1 MTDNNITYS
10 VIMPVYNGRKYF
22 GAALQSALAALGEE
36 DEIVVIEDG
45 SNDGG
50 VEDIIHAVE
59 DRRIRYQYQENGGVA
74 SALNHGLK
82 IARNP
87 YFAWLSHD
95 DLFLPDRLSE
105 DRKLRQLCPDI
116 VTFTA
121 FYLFSDDANDLKL
134 VNKLKLATSR
144 HFATRL
150 LARRFLNGCTVSA
163 PIKTFIQCGLFDE
176 SLRHTQDYD
185 MWLKILETQEFTY
198 IETPTVLSRQHP
210 EQDSKKLPEAARV
223 EFREILHRHWG
234 QVRFKVRLLVDLM
247 LIYRSRYDTHN

>member
-1 MTDNNITYS
+1 MTDTNITYS

-22 GAALQSALAALGEE
+22 GDALQSALAALGEE

-50 VEDIIHAVE
+50 VEDIVQTVN
-59 DRRIRYQYQENGGVA
+59 DPRVRYEYQENGGVA

-82 IARNP
+82 IAGNP

-105 DRKLRQLCPDI
+105 DRKLRKLCPDI

-121 FYLFSDDANDLKL
+121 FYLFTDEEDQLKL
-134 VNKLKLATSR
+134 VNKLKFATSH
-144 HFATRL
+144 HFAIRL

-163 PIKTFIQCGLFDE
+163 PIKTFIQRGLFDE

-185 MWLKILETQEFTY
+185 MWLKILETQKFTY
-198 IETPTVLSRQHP
+198 IERPTVLSRQHL
-210 EQDSKKLPEAARV
+210 EQDSKKLPQAAKL
-223 EFREILHRHWG
+223 EFREILFRHFPKLTFG
-234 QVRFKVRLLVDLM
+234 KSSLSDFIILFISLL
-247 LIYRSRYDTHN
+247 R

>member
-10 VIMPVYNGRKYF
+10 VIMPAYNGRKYF
-22 GAALQSALAALGEE
+22 GAALQSALVALVEE

-59 DRRIRYQYQENGGVA
+59 DHRIRYQYQENCGVA
-74 SALNHGLK
+74 SALNHGLE

-87 YFAWLSHD
+87 YFAWLRHD

-105 DRKLRQLCPDI
+105 DRQLRQLCPDI

-121 FYLFSDDANDLKL
+121 LYLFSDDANDLNL
-134 VNKLKLATSR
+134 VNKLKLAMS
-144 HFATRL
+144 HDFATRL

-163 PIKTFIQCGLFDE
+163 PIKNFIQRGLFDE

-185 MWLKILETQEFTY
+185 MWLKILETQKFTY
-198 IETPTVLSRQHP
+198 IATPTVLSRQHP
-210 EQDSKKLPEAARV
+210 KQDSKKLPEAARL

-234 QVRFKVRLLVDLM
+234 QVRFKIELLLDLL
-247 LIYRSRYDTHN
+247 LILRSR

>member
-1 MTDNNITYS
+1 MTDKNITYS

-22 GAALQSALAALGEE
+22 GDALQSAVGALGDD

-45 SNDGG
+45 SKDGG
-50 VEDIIHAVE
+50 VEDIVLAAN
-59 DRRIRYQYQENGGVA
+59 DTRIIYKYQDNSGVA
-74 SALNHGLK
+74 SALNNGLK

-105 DRKLRQLCPDI
+105 DRNLRQLFPDI

-121 FYLFSDDANDLKL
+121 FYLFSEQTDHLHL
-134 VNKLKLATSR
+134 VNKMKFATSD

-150 LARRFLNGCTVSA
+150 LARRFINGCTVSA
-163 PIKTFIQCGLFDE
+163 PIKTLMHCGLFDE

-185 MWLKILETQEFTY
+185 AWLKILERQNFTY
-198 IETPTVLSRQHP
+198 IEKPTVLSRQHSD
-210 EQDSKKLPEAARV
+210 QDSKKMPKQAKAEFV
-223 EFREILHRHWG
+223 ELLLRHYG
-234 QVRFKVRLLVDLM
+234 KIRLRWRTLSELIVM
-247 LIYRSRYDTHN
+247 LIAIIR

>member
-95 DLFLPDRLSE
+95 DLFLPGRLSE
-105 DRKLRQLCPDI
+105 DRKLRQLAPDI

-134 VNKLKLATSR
+134 VNKLKLATT
-144 HFATRL
+144 HQFATRL

-185 MWLKILETQEFTY
+185 MWLKILETQKFTY

-210 EQDSKKLPEAARV
+210 EQDSKTLPEAARV
-223 EFREILHRHWG
+223 EFREILRRHWG
-234 QVRFKVRLLVDLM
+234 QVRVKVRLLLDLF
-247 LIYRSRYDTHN
+247 LLLKSRF

>member
-22 GAALQSALAALGEE
+22 GYALQSALAALGDG

-50 VEDIIHAVE
+50 VEDIVHAVN
-59 DRRIRYQYQENGGVA
+59 DSRIRYEYEENGGVA

-82 IARNP
+82 IASNP

-105 DRKLRQLCPDI
+105 DRKLRELCPDI

-121 FYLFSDDANDLKL
+121 FYLFSGEADHLHL
-134 VNKLKLATSR
+134 VNKLKFATSH

-163 PIKTFIQCGLFDE
+163 PIKTLIQCGLFDE

-185 MWLKILETQEFTY
+185 MWLKILEKQNFTY
-198 IETPTVLSRQHP
+198 IERPTVLARQHP
-210 EQDSKKLPEAARV
+210 EQDSKKLPAAAKA
-223 EFREILHRHWG
+223 EFREILRRHWG
-234 QVRFKVRLLVDLM
+234 QLNFKVKLLVDLM
-247 LIYRSRYDTHN
+247 LILRSR